1 MNKTDNWKRFFETN
15 KDIKAIAQKVLLKDK
30 FNFTTDGV
38 DFVITHFQK
47 IGEILDKQSIEYIS
61 FVTAILKNILEQT
74 TVDNLPFLSQSL
86 DQTVLEDLKAI
97 YIQMYYV
104 INKHCLELIN
114 IDDANKTKTPG
125 NIFLKFYFIQPNTSQ
140 LYTEALIN
148 EKYDKIGTR
157 INKKV
162 YTQLQNM
169 RIATQEA
176 SCLKNHV
183 IHLET
188 VTLNTYEYSI
198 KRFIQNHLPQLK
210 DLNEIITDYD
220 NISNK
225 IKKIRKNKLSINNAK
240 TLLSALNHYL
250 RFFPNTETK
259 LNAKMKY
266 RETIIEWIKTNK

>member
-148 EKYDKIGTR
+148 EKYNKIGTR

-240 TLLSALNHYL
+240 TLLSALNHYM

>member
-240 TLLSALNHYL
+240 TLLSALNHYM

-259 LNAKMKY
+259 LNAKRKY

>member
-125 NIFLKFYFIQPNTSQ
+125 NIFLKLYFIQPNTSQ

-148 EKYDKIGTR
+148 EKYDKTGTR

-240 TLLSALNHYL
+240 TLLSALNHYM

-259 LNAKMKY
+259 LNAKRKY

>member
-1 MNKTDNWKRFFETN
+1 
-15 KDIKAIAQKVLLKDK
+15 
-30 FNFTTDGV
+30 
-38 DFVITHFQK
+38 
-47 IGEILDKQSIEYIS
+47 
-61 FVTAILKNILEQT
+61 
-74 TVDNLPFLSQSL
+74 
-86 DQTVLEDLKAI
+86 
-97 YIQMYYV
+97 MYYV

-125 NIFLKFYFIQPNTSQ
+125 NIFLKLYFIQPNTSQ

-148 EKYDKIGTR
+148 EKYDKTGTR
-157 INKKV
+157 MNKKV

-240 TLLSALNHYL
+240 TLLSALNHYM